1 MTELSDCP
9 YCRNTTDQVIWS
21 DGVTRVMYID
31 DAPFVGWCRVIWH
44 AHALEMTDLSETE
57 RNRLMRTVYA
67 VETGLRKLLL
77 PAKINLAS
85 MGTAM
90 PHVHWHIVPRFPDD
104 THFPDPVW
112 SSAKRAP
119 SGRTVP
125 PDFVGAM
132 QAHLATVL
140 A

>member
-1 MTELSDCP
+1 MSECP
-9 YCRNTTDQVIWS
+9 YCRNSTDQVIWN
-21 DGVTRVMYID
+21 DGATRVMYVD

-44 AHALEMTDLSETE
+44 AHALELTDLSETE
-57 RNRLMRTVYA
+57 QNRLMRTVFA
-67 VETGLRKLLL
+67 VETGLRKLLS

-90 PHVHWHIVPRFPDD
+90 PHVHWHIVPRFADD

-112 SSAKRAP
+112 STAKRP
-119 SGRTVP
+119 LSGRTVP
-125 PDFVGAM
+125 PDFVAKM
-132 QAHLATVL
+132 QAHLETVL

>member
-1 MTELSDCP
+1 MSDCP
-9 YCRNTTDQVIWS
+9 YCRNATDQVIWS
-21 DGVTRVMYID
+21 DGTTRVMYID

-44 AHALEMTDLSETE
+44 AHALELTDLSETE
-57 RNRLMRTVYA
+57 RNRLMRTVSA
-67 VETGLRKLLL
+67 VETGLRKLLS

-112 SSAKRAP
+112 STAKRPP
-119 SGRTVP
+119 SDRTVP
-125 PDFVGAM
+125 SDFVAAM
-132 QAHLATVL
+132 QAHLETLL

>member
-1 MTELSDCP
+1 MMADCP
-9 YCRNTTDQVIWS
+9 YCRNEVDQVIWN

-44 AHALEMTDLSETE
+44 AHATELTDLTEVE
-57 RNRLMRTVYA
+57 RNRLMRTVFA
-67 VETGLRKLLL
+67 VETGLRKLLS

-90 PHVHWHIVPRFPDD
+90 PHVHWHIVPRFVDD

-112 SSAKRAP
+112 AAAKRPP
-119 SGRTVP
+119 SDRTVP
-125 PDFVGAM
+125 KNFVTALK
-132 QAHLATVL
+132 AHLEAE
-140 A
+140 AQG

>member
-1 MTELSDCP
+1 MSDCP

-44 AHALEMTDLSETE
+44 AHAMELTDLDEVE
-57 RNRLMRTVYA
+57 RSRLMPTVFA
-67 VETGLRKLLL
+67 VETGLRKLLS

-112 SSAKRAP
+112 STPKRPPSDRTAP
-119 SGRTVP
+119 A
-125 PDFVGAM
+125 DFVSGM
-132 QAHLATVL
+132 QAHLGAVL

>member
-1 MTELSDCP
+1 LSDCP

-21 DGVTRVMYID
+21 DGVTRVMYIE

-44 AHALEMTDLSETE
+44 AHALELTDLSETQ

-67 VETGLRKLLL
+67 VETGLRNLLL

-90 PHVHWHIVPRFPDD
+90 PHVHWHIVPRFLDD

-112 SSAKRAP
+112 SKAKRPP

-125 PDFVGAM
+125 PDFVAAM
-132 QAHLATVL
+132 QAHLASVL

>member
-1 MTELSDCP
+1 MSDCP
-9 YCRNTTDQVIWS
+9 YCRNTTDQVIWN

-44 AHALEMTDLSETE
+44 AHAMELTDLDEAE
-57 RNRLMRTVYA
+57 RNRLMRTVFA
-67 VETGLRKLLL
+67 VETGLRKLLS

-90 PHVHWHIVPRFPDD
+90 PHVHWHIVPRFTDD

-112 SSAKRAP
+112 STPKRAP
-119 SGRTVP
+119 SDRTAP
-125 PDFVGAM
+125 ADFVPAM
-132 QAHLATVL
+132 QAHLGAVL

>member
-1 MTELSDCP
+1 MSDCP
-9 YCRNTTDQVIWS
+9 YCRDNTHQVIWN
-21 DGVTRVMYID
+21 DGMTRVMYID
-31 DAPFVGWCRVIWH
+31 DSPFVGWCRVIWH
-44 AHALEMTDLSETE
+44 AHALELTDLDEAE
-57 RNRLMRTVYA
+57 RNRLMRTVFA
-67 VETGLRKLLL
+67 VETGLRKLLS

-112 SSAKRAP
+112 STAKRPPSDRTAP
-119 SGRTVP
+119 A
-125 PDFVGAM
+125 DFVPAM
-132 QAHLATVL
+132 LAHLGASL

>member
-1 MTELSDCP
+1 MSDCP
-9 YCRNTTDQVIWS
+9 YCRNSTDQVIWS

-44 AHALEMTDLSETE
+44 AHALELTDLNETE

-67 VETGLRKLLL
+67 VETGLRKLLM

-112 SSAKRAP
+112 STAKRPP

-125 PDFVGAM
+125 PDFVAAM
-132 QAHLATVL
+132 QAHLETAL